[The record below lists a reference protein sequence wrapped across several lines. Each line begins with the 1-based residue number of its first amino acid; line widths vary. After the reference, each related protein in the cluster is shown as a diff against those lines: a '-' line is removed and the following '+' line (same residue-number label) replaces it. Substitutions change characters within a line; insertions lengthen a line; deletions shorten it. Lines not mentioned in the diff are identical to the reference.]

1 MGADLVG
8 LLGGL
13 NGGSAINAN
22 SIGVAFA
29 GLSDEDKSAVKLQC
43 QGVLSNPT
51 GFKAHQ
57 VKLCKVIDKIN

>member
-13 NGGSAINAN
+13 NGGGAVNAN

-29 GLSDEDKSAVKLQC
+29 GLSDEDKSAV
-43 QGVLSNPT
+43 T
-51 GFKAHQ
+51 
-57 VKLCKVIDKIN
+57 